1 MLLTPLMSDA
11 RREGRAE
18 GRAKGRAE
26 ARTEIAK
33 RMLNI
38 GYSLQFISE
47 ATTLSIEQIEK
58 LKAEHEYTKIS
69 PPPAVCFRTRLFLC
83 PHKKSPE
90 R

>member
-11 RREGRAE
+11 RREGMAEGRAE

-33 RMLNI
+33 RMLNM

-58 LKAEHEYTKIS
+58 LKDEHE
-69 PPPAVCFRTRLFLC
+69 
-83 PHKKSPE
+83 
-90 R
+90 

>member
-33 RMLNI
+33 RMLNT

-58 LKAEHEYTKIS
+58 LKAEHE
-69 PPPAVCFRTRLFLC
+69 
-83 PHKKSPE
+83 
-90 R
+90 

>member
-18 GRAKGRAE
+18 GRAE

-33 RMLNI
+33 RMLNM

-58 LKAEHEYTKIS
+58 LKTEQE
-69 PPPAVCFRTRLFLC
+69 
-83 PHKKSPE
+83 
-90 R
+90 

>member
-1 MLLTPLMSDA
+1 MSDA

-18 GRAKGRAE
+18 GRAE

-47 ATTLSIEQIEK
+47 ATTLSIEQIET
-58 LKAEHEYTKIS
+58 LKAEQEQSTYN
-69 PPPAVCFRTRLFLC
+69 
-83 PHKKSPE
+83 
-90 R
+90 

>member
-18 GRAKGRAE
+18 

-33 RMLNI
+33 RMLNM

-58 LKAEHEYTKIS
+58 LKAELAKMRGE
-69 PPPAVCFRTRLFLC
+69 
-83 PHKKSPE
+83 
-90 R
+90 

>member
-18 GRAKGRAE
+18 GRAE
-26 ARTEIAK
+26 AKTEIAK
-33 RMLNI
+33 CMLNL

-58 LKAEHEYTKIS
+58 LKAEQE
-69 PPPAVCFRTRLFLC
+69 
-83 PHKKSPE
+83 
-90 R
+90 

>member
-18 GRAKGRAE
+18 GRAKGRDE

-58 LKAEHEYTKIS
+58 LKAEHE
-69 PPPAVCFRTRLFLC
+69 
-83 PHKKSPE
+83 
-90 R
+90 

>member
-33 RMLNI
+33 RMLNM

-47 ATTLSIEQIEK
+47 STTLSIEQIEK
-58 LKAEHEYTKIS
+58 LKAEHE
-69 PPPAVCFRTRLFLC
+69 
-83 PHKKSPE
+83 
-90 R
+90 

>member
-58 LKAEHEYTKIS
+58 LKAEHE
-69 PPPAVCFRTRLFLC
+69 
-83 PHKKSPE
+83 
-90 R
+90 

>member
-26 ARTEIAK
+26 AKTEIAK
-33 RMLNI
+33 RMLNM

-58 LKAEHEYTKIS
+58 LKAEHE
-69 PPPAVCFRTRLFLC
+69 
-83 PHKKSPE
+83 
-90 R
+90 

>member
-18 GRAKGRAE
+18 CRAE

-33 RMLNI
+33 RMLNM
-38 GYSLQFISE
+38 GYSLQSISE

-58 LKAEHEYTKIS
+58 LKAEQK
-69 PPPAVCFRTRLFLC
+69 
-83 PHKKSPE
+83 
-90 R
+90 

>member
-33 RMLNI
+33 RMLNM

-58 LKAEHEYTKIS
+58 LKAEQE
-69 PPPAVCFRTRLFLC
+69 
-83 PHKKSPE
+83 
-90 R
+90 

>member
-18 GRAKGRAE
+18 GRAE

-33 RMLNI
+33 RMLNM

-58 LKAEHEYTKIS
+58 LKDEQK
-69 PPPAVCFRTRLFLC
+69 
-83 PHKKSPE
+83 
-90 R
+90 

>member
-18 GRAKGRAE
+18 GRAE

-33 RMLNI
+33 RMLNLR
-38 GYSLQFISE
+38 YSVQFISE

-58 LKAEHEYTKIS
+58 LKAEQE
-69 PPPAVCFRTRLFLC
+69 
-83 PHKKSPE
+83 
-90 R
+90 

>member
-33 RMLNI
+33 RMLNM

-47 ATTLSIEQIEK
+47 ATTLSIKQIEK
-58 LKAEHEYTKIS
+58 LKAEHE
-69 PPPAVCFRTRLFLC
+69 
-83 PHKKSPE
+83 
-90 R
+90 

>member
-11 RREGRAE
+11 RREGRTE

-33 RMLNI
+33 RMLNM

-58 LKAEHEYTKIS
+58 LKAEQE
-69 PPPAVCFRTRLFLC
+69 
-83 PHKKSPE
+83 
-90 R
+90 

>member
-18 GRAKGRAE
+18 GRAKGKAE

-33 RMLNI
+33 RMLNM

-58 LKAEHEYTKIS
+58 LKAEQK
-69 PPPAVCFRTRLFLC
+69 
-83 PHKKSPE
+83 
-90 R
+90 

>member
-58 LKAEHEYTKIS
+58 LKAEH
-69 PPPAVCFRTRLFLC
+69 
-83 PHKKSPE
+83 
-90 R
+90 

>member
-33 RMLNI
+33 RMLNM

-58 LKAEHEYTKIS
+58 LKAEHE
-69 PPPAVCFRTRLFLC
+69 
-83 PHKKSPE
+83 
-90 R
+90 

>member
-33 RMLNI
+33 RMLNM
-38 GYSLQFISE
+38 GYSLKFISE

-58 LKAEHEYTKIS
+58 LKAEQN
-69 PPPAVCFRTRLFLC
+69 
-83 PHKKSPE
+83 
-90 R
+90 

>member
-11 RREGRAE
+11 GREGRVE
-18 GRAKGRAE
+18 GRAE

-33 RMLNI
+33 RMLNL

-58 LKAEHEYTKIS
+58 LKN
-69 PPPAVCFRTRLFLC
+69 
-83 PHKKSPE
+83 KKK
-90 R
+90 